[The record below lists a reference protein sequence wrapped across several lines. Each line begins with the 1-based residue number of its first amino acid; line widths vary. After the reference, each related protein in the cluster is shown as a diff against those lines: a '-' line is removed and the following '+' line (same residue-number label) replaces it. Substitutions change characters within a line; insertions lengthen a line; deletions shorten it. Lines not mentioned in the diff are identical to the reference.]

1 MPSSHRN
8 YIPRPDDV
16 DVARRYGFHRE
27 SAALED
33 PTIYYPLLSLLTS
46 HLPLFETSSTKEQLS
61 TIYDL
66 VASSDLIQRHPMW
79 DLSSFKTS
87 LAMHEASPKVQAFY
101 QYYDSVVAETELG
114 RGIGGVCESWVE
126 WRGKGFC
133 GVDELKRDM
142 ELTLSSNARSVPLLP
157 SPTPSKGTTLI
168 LTYPDLSAS
177 PGQIPKILPFDH
189 IYPQAYIASPHPPAI
204 LYTPNLSSTQADL
217 YEYLMMHAK
226 ADETFEVVV
235 RYRPVQSS
243 TKQEDQRDANRRK
256 NSLKGYGVEMVL
268 KRTDYLAVDDRDT
281 GHVESESSRIES
293 GR

>member
-66 VASSDLIQRHPMW
+66 IASSDLVQRHPMW

-142 ELTLSSNARSVPLLP
+142 ELTLSSNARSAYPFP
-157 SPTPSKGTTLI
+157 SPTPSKGITLI
-168 LTYPDLSAS
+168 LTLTIALPRVKPQRSYRSTTSTLKLTSHPR
-177 PGQIPKILPFDH
+177 IPPR
-189 IYPQAYIASPHPPAI
+189 
-204 LYTPNLSSTQADL
+204 SSIHLTSRQP
-217 YEYLMMHAK
+217 
-226 ADETFEVVV
+226 
-235 RYRPVQSS
+235 RPTS
-243 TKQEDQRDANRRK
+243 TN
-256 NSLKGYGVEMVL
+256 
-268 KRTDYLAVDDRDT
+268 T
-281 GHVESESSRIES
+281 
-293 GR
+293 